1 MLALW
6 VTAWMCGNQPAL
18 ASCPWFMSWRAT
30 VTSKLTFLRQTR
42 GGRFQQVFLSLRLVS
57 RQNFSVVLLSCSP
70 RQCAQHAGTEGQP
83 GDCLAEV
90 RTGRSCGS
98 GRAQAP
104 LRPRGTGGVVQ
115 SWLRAG
121 GPAPT
126 ASRRTSGAAQRL
138 LPAAQARS
146 RRWLCCLKS
155 RKLHSDANDSR

>member
-6 VTAWMCGNQPAL
+6 VAAWMCGNQPAL
-18 ASCPWFMSWRAT
+18 ASCPRFISWRAT
-30 VTSKLTFLRQTR
+30 VASKLTFLRQTR

-70 RQCAQHAGTEGQP
+70 RPRAQHAGTEGQP

-104 LRPRGTGGVVQ
+104 LRPRGTGGMVQ
-115 SWLRAG
+115 GWLRPGVRHPPPLG
-121 GPAPT
+121 G
-126 ASRRTSGAAQRL
+126 RRALPNGFSPQPRPV
-138 LPAAQARS
+138 PAAGFAV
-146 RRWLCCLKS
+146 
-155 RKLHSDANDSR
+155 